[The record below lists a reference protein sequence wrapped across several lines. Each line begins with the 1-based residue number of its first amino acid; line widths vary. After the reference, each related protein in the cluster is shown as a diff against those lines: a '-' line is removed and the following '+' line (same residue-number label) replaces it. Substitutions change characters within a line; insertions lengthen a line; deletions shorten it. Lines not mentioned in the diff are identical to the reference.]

1 MYNRR
6 LQMKRTPQQTDVE
19 SAVAYIVLR
28 KLMKNVRDTDAFKLG
43 LIDQNYKIIRQPE
56 NEIEQGA
63 LNPLNMLIF
72 TLKRALGPNISKL
85 FQFLYLNNY
94 DEDKYMDSLLV
105 RGMIKNRSDIVKV
118 MNDLYKK

>member
-1 MYNRR
+1 
-6 LQMKRTPQQTDVE
+6 MKRTPQQTDVE